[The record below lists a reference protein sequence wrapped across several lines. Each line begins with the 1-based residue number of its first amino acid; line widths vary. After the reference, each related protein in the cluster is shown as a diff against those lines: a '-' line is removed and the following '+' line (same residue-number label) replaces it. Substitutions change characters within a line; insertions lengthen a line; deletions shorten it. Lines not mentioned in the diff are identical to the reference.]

1 MVKVNF
7 VTENEKSYTLN
18 VVGEI
23 DLNTVDVLEIAIN
36 EALLRKKDLIIDMND
51 VRFIDSTGIGLLVQ
65 TYKKLKQENNTI
77 TLLNAKDNV
86 RKVFKITCLEET
98 FNMGV

>member
-7 VTENEKSYTLN
+7 GTDNEKNYTLY

-23 DLNTVDVLEIAIN
+23 DLNTVDILENAIN
-36 EALLRKKDLIIDMND
+36 QALEKKKDLIIDMTD
-51 VRFIDSTGIGLLVQ
+51 VKFIDSTGIGLLVQ
-65 TYKKLKQENNTI
+65 TYKKLKQDNNTI
-77 TLLNAKDNV
+77 TVLNARENV

>member
-36 EALLRKKDLIIDMND
+36 EALLRKKDLIIDMN
-51 VRFIDSTGIGLLVQ
+51 G
-65 TYKKLKQENNTI
+65 
-77 TLLNAKDNV
+77 
-86 RKVFKITCLEET
+86 
-98 FNMGV
+98 

>member
-7 VTENEKSYTLN
+7 GTDNEKNYTLY

-23 DLNTVDVLEIAIN
+23 DLNTVDILENAIN
-36 EALLRKKDLIIDMND
+36 QALEKKKNLIIDMTD
-51 VRFIDSTGIGLLVQ
+51 VKFIDSTGIGLLVQ
-65 TYKKLKQENNTI
+65 TYKKLKQDNNTI
-77 TLLNAKDNV
+77 TVLNARENV